1 MQFQPFENHFQC
13 SCRHLTLYNAIFNA
27 YYCLIVTIPCI
38 KMCRRIVTKIH
49 KNYNPIK
56 ETYLWHTFF
65 FVVKILLSIQ
75 FSKNLHKNSFLH
87 HTNKT
92 NLRMLI
98 LSKDSANR
106 EQNSHARLSFFA
118 EMQLILS
125 KDSANRTLLHSI
137 SPLIIPNI
145 FAS

>member
-1 MQFQPFENHFQC
+1 
-13 SCRHLTLYNAIFNA
+13 
-27 YYCLIVTIPCI
+27 
-38 KMCRRIVTKIH
+38 
-49 KNYNPIK
+49 
-56 ETYLWHTFF
+56 
-65 FVVKILLSIQ
+65 
-75 FSKNLHKNSFLH
+75 
-87 HTNKT
+87 
-92 NLRMLI
+92 MLI

-145 FAS
+145 FAY

>member
-1 MQFQPFENHFQC
+1 GNVDFHPSVLHFVLE
-13 SCRHLTLYNAIFNA
+13 SR
-27 YYCLIVTIPCI
+27 
-38 KMCRRIVTKIH
+38 
-49 KNYNPIK
+49 
-56 ETYLWHTFF
+56 
-65 FVVKILLSIQ
+65 
-75 FSKNLHKNSFLH
+75 KNSFLH